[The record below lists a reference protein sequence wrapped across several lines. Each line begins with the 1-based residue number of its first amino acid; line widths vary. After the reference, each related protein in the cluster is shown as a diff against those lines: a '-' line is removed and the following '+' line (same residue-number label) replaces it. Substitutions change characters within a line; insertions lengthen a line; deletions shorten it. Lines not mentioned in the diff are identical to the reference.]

1 MRRPR
6 RAGST
11 TSNCRGDN
19 RIATRLLIPKEH
31 GAYGQLLIPLLT
43 ALLVGSPSP
52 GAWLLAAS
60 ATAVFFAHEGLL
72 VLLGQRGVRAAREQR
87 ASATRSVALFGG
99 FGLVTGVVALSI
111 VPADARVWLF
121 LPVALAACVAVVV
134 YLHLER
140 TTGGELLVAAALS
153 SMSVP
158 LTLAGDGRMAQAS
171 TVFAVFAAI
180 FAAATLSV
188 RALIGRTHRGA
199 GPSPLLAAVLT
210 LVAIALLAWLAMTT
224 RLAPVAPY
232 AALPVCAVAVYLAVV
247 PPAPKYLREIGWTLV
262 AATVLTAAVLVVG
275 LR

>member
-1 MRRPR
+1 M
-6 RAGST
+6 
-11 TSNCRGDN
+11 
-19 RIATRLLIPKEH
+19 
-31 GAYGQLLIPLLT
+31 
-43 ALLVGSPSP
+43 
-52 GAWLLAAS
+52 
-60 ATAVFFAHEGLL
+60 FFAHEGLL

-99 FGLVTGVVALSI
+99 FGLVTGAVALS
-111 VPADARVWLF
+111 VLPADARVWLL
-121 LPVALAACVAVVV
+121 LPVALAVCVAVVV
-134 YLHLER
+134 FLHIER

-158 LTLAGDGRMAQAS
+158 LTLAGDGRMVPAF

-188 RALIGRTHRGA
+188 RALIARTHRGS
-199 GPSPLLAAVLT
+199 GPPPTLAAALT
-210 LVAIALLAWLAMTT
+210 LAAIALLAWLSMTA

-232 AALPVCAVAVYLAVV
+232 AALPVCAVALYLTMV

-262 AATVLTAAVLVVG
+262 AATVLTASALVLG